1 VGARVRIERCVTLQ
15 IGLANDSELVIS
27 GLRAMLA
34 PFAPAVRV
42 VDGVTGDSDIVA
54 LPADADPIDV
64 LLLDTF
70 SREDGGL
77 QAAAMLLAQ
86 DPPFRVV
93 IYTDSRAD
101 RHVLKALRMGVHGYL
116 LKAMPATELVD
127 ALVRVG
133 SGEVVVS
140 GDLASRAARFA
151 ASPAET
157 EPWPGARFAL
167 TRRESEVLL
176 LAAEGRT
183 TDDLARKLTVGTETI
198 RTHLKH
204 IYQKL
209 GVNDRTA
216 AVAIAWQEGLAVRE
230 PLDS

>member
-1 VGARVRIERCVTLQ
+1 MV
-15 IGLANDSELVIS
+15 GLANDSELVIS
-27 GLRAMLA
+27 GLRAMLE
-34 PFAPAVRV
+34 PFAPRVRV
-42 VDGVTGDSDIVA
+42 VDGVTGDTEIVA
-54 LPADADPIDV
+54 LPGDVESIDV

-70 SREDGGL
+70 AREDGGL

-93 IYTDSRAD
+93 IYTESRAD

-116 LKAMPATELVD
+116 LKTVPAADLVD
-127 ALVRVG
+127 ALELVG
-133 SGEVVVS
+133 AGEVVVS
-140 GDLASRAARFA
+140 GDLATRAARFA

-176 LAAEGRT
+176 LLAEGRT
-183 TDDLARKLTVGTETI
+183 TDDLARKLSVGTETI

-230 PLDS
+230 PLDT

>member
-1 VGARVRIERCVTLQ
+1 MTVLV
-15 IGLANDSELVIS
+15 GLANDSELTIR

-34 PFAPAVRV
+34 PFASRVQV

-54 LPADADPIDV
+54 LPEDVGSMDV

-70 SREDGGL
+70 ARDDGGL

-93 IYTDSRAD
+93 IYTESRAD
-101 RHVLKALRMGVHGYL
+101 RHVLKALRIGVHGYL
-116 LKAMPATELVD
+116 LKTVPAAELVD
-127 ALVRVG
+127 ALEQVAA
-133 SGEVVVS
+133 GEVVVS
-140 GDLASRAARFA
+140 GDLATRAARFA

-176 LAAEGRT
+176 LLAEGRT
-183 TDDLARKLTVGTETI
+183 TDDLARKLSVGSETI
-198 RTHLKH
+198 RTHLRH

>member
-1 VGARVRIERCVTLQ
+1 MTVLV
-15 IGLANDSELVIS
+15 GLANDSELVIA
-27 GLRAMLA
+27 GLRAMLT
-34 PFAPAVRV
+34 PFAPAIRV
-42 VDGVTGDSDIVA
+42 VDGVTGDADIVA
-54 LPADADPIDV
+54 LPEDAERIDV

-70 SREDGGL
+70 ARDDGGL
-77 QAAAMLLAQ
+77 QAVAMLLAQ

-93 IYTDSRAD
+93 VYTDSRAD
-101 RHVLKALRMGVHGYL
+101 RHVLQALRLGVHGYL
-116 LKAMPATELVD
+116 LKTMPADQLVD
-127 ALVRVG
+127 ALERVAAG
-133 SGEVVVS
+133 DVVVS
-140 GDLASRAARFA
+140 DDLASRAARFA
-151 ASPAET
+151 ASPAES

-183 TDDLARKLTVGTETI
+183 TEDLARKLSVGHETI

-230 PLDS
+230 PLDT